1 MSFPLFTTGLANIN
15 FLGFL
20 WVGDAITYFEF
31 IYLPVVII
39 LMILATFFIKQKDQK
54 LTRNSQKQTFYTSE
68 VSPPYSSSS
77 SATSDSIPAPS
88 GQLSVL
94 EGSRFSGTSHSTD
107 SPLDGFPQQIPA

>member
-1 MSFPLFTTGLANIN
+1 MSFPLFTIGLAKIN

-20 WVGDAITYFEF
+20 WVGDLITYFEF

-54 LTRNSQKQTFYTSE
+54 LTRSSQKQTFYTAK
-68 VSPPYSSSS
+68 VSPPHGTSSTR
-77 SATSDSIPAPS
+77 TSEPLPPS
-88 GQLSVL
+88 TGQRSVL
-94 EGSRFSGTSHSTD
+94 EGSRLSEPSLSAD